1 MLAQFFRRS
10 LPKNLRGHRVNH
22 YKGVLGIS
30 EGGWC
35 LMFQCVRNR
44 QFTGTIIPLDIMH
57 YINTWL
63 TLDHDRVFDGRAKK
77 RFNFSSKPLNYTRVL
92 SPRELSALRT
102 DGCRGEDE
110 PVQRKKKEAFV
121 ADFPCKSLLAIL
133 LACSSQ

>member
-44 QFTGTIIPLDIMH
+44 QFTGTIIPPDIMH

-63 TLDHDRVFDGRAKK
+63 TLDHDCVFDGRAKK
-77 RFNFSSKPLNYTRVL
+77 KVQLFVKAVELYTCLVSAGAVGPENRRL
-92 SPRELSALRT
+92 S
-102 DGCRGEDE
+102 RG
-110 PVQRKKKEAFV
+110 R
-121 ADFPCKSLLAIL
+121 
-133 LACSSQ
+133 